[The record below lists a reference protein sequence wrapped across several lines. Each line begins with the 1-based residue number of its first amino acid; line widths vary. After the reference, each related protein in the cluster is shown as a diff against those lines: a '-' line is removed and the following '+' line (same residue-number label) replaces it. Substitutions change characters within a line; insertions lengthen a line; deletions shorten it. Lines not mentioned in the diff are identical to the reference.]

1 MRFVLSRMSA
11 LLLCCVALA
20 PALAQQPEGGPAAEE
35 EVRQDVRHT
44 SRSLG
49 ALGYPRGVQQ
59 THSEGSLALQF
70 PLPLDTPVEAS
81 RLDLHY
87 VAALPPGADA
97 DMQVIMNGTV
107 RELIPLEGGS
117 APLGPSAAARMISL
131 ELTPDDLRL
140 PTLDVRIRT
149 TLRNPTNACIA
160 GMSGNGFVHVLP
172 QTALVFSVLEQA
184 VESVRGYL
192 SILPTDVR
200 IGVAPVAS
208 IEALRVAWLLAQE
221 LQIRGHSVE
230 FSAPSGEEHVI
241 IGPREL
247 LSGLGAEAP
256 PDRDMAL
263 ITDTTGTG
271 RQRLVI
277 TEPYHVDMLATPW
290 SGLLAGRSYQESI
303 GAPVA
308 EAANGTIALESLG
321 MDTEARQF
329 FNSVEWLLSRDP
341 RLLAG
346 RQPAAL
352 RLNLIVPPGS
362 EDNPL
367 SLYVLQGNSVRG
379 LSTLPPAGGT
389 HSVEIRL
396 GRAPAGAAEPLR
408 VVMTR
413 GPATA
418 CEGPA
423 AQGFVQ
429 LLPDSVLLTSRPDRA
444 ADSIGGFSQNLS
456 GAYSV
461 HLPATAATEPHGWIE
476 TLAELGRN
484 MNLDPRLA
492 EFGSTSMAPVE
503 SRPFFWFGDSPP
515 EGFDAAL
522 ALDRGRVQVTD
533 GSGGVLLDSGE
544 LPGMTVVSLLR
555 DGDRRGLW
563 LRSLDGGIASVPPG
577 VEGNAGDLVFGDRD
591 SIRVSLHTRA
601 DAIPGLAYPD
611 HVSWTD
617 YAARYRGWIFA
628 LIWAA
633 LTITVILVTRRL
645 RKIQ

>member
-11 LLLCCVALA
+11 LLLCCLALA
-20 PALAQQPEGGPAAEE
+20 PVQAQQPEDGPTAEE
-35 EVRQDVRHT
+35 QGLPNVRHT

-59 THSEGSLALQF
+59 THSEGSLTLQF
-70 PLPLDTPVEAS
+70 PLPLDAPVEAA

-87 VAALPPGADA
+87 VAALPPGAEA
-97 DMQVIMNGTV
+97 SIQVIMNGTV
-107 RELIPLEGGS
+107 RQLVPLQGGS
-117 APLGPSAAARMISL
+117 TPLGPEAAARMVSL
-131 ELTPDDLRL
+131 ELTQEDLRL
-140 PTLDVRIRT
+140 PTLDVRLRT
-149 TLRNPTNACIA
+149 TLQNLSSGCIG
-160 GMSGNGFVHVLP
+160 GMSGNGFLHVLP
-172 QTALVFSVLEQA
+172 ETALMFSISENA
-184 VESVRGYL
+184 VASVRGYL
-192 SILPTDVR
+192 STLPVDVR
-200 IGVAPVAS
+200 VGVAPTAG
-208 IEALRVAWLLAQE
+208 IEAIRVAWLLAQE
-221 LQIRGHSVE
+221 LQLRGHAVE
-230 FSAPSGEEHVI
+230 FSDPSGDEHVI

-263 ITDTTGTG
+263 VTDTTGTG

-290 SGLLAGRSYQESI
+290 TGLLAGRSYQESV

-308 EAANGTIALESLG
+308 EAANGTIGLETLG
-321 MDTEARQF
+321 VDTEARHF

-352 RLNLIVPPGS
+352 RLNLIVPPGT

-367 SLYVLQGNSVRG
+367 SLYVLQGSSVRG

-396 GRAPAGAAEPLR
+396 GRAPTGAVEPLR

-413 GPATA
+413 GPAA
-418 CEGPA
+418 ECEGPA

-429 LLPDSVLLTSRPDRA
+429 LLPDSVLLTSRADRS
-444 ADSIGGFSQNLS
+444 ADSIGGFARNLS

-461 HLPATAATEPHGWIE
+461 HLPAGAAAAPHGWIE

-555 DGDRRGLW
+555 NGDRRGLW
-563 LRSLDGGIASVPPG
+563 LRSLDGGVANVPPG

-601 DAIPGLAYPD
+601 DAIPGVAYPD

-645 RKIQ
+645 RKTQ